1 MSKKTDDYEKINP
14 SINKGSEVST
24 KKDDDFKELT
34 TTEKIAA
41 QEKALAEQKKKS
53 MTAWSEPAEKKSFG
67 LTGCIAFTMPR
78 VWRGSCKQKMI
89 VLFNFFL
96 IFLAKVI

>member
-34 TTEKIAA
+34 ATEKIAA
-41 QEKALAEQKKKS
+41 DEKILADKKKKS
-53 MTAWSEPAEKKSFG
+53 MSAWGELGNKKTFG
-67 LTGCIAFTMPR
+67 LSGCVAFTMPR

-96 IFLAKVI
+96 VFVAKVI